1 MNKVTKGIILAGGS
15 GTRLYPLTKI
25 ITKQLLNIYDKPMI
39 FYPLSLLMLGGIREV
54 LIITTPHDQV
64 HFKSLLGDGSQWG
77 IKLEYV
83 IQEKPTGLPDAF
95 ILGEKFIG
103 NDNVTLILGDNMFYG
118 DIKFF
123 KNALL
128 SPAKAK
134 AFAYPVSDPERYG
147 VIEFEAKTQKV
158 LSLEEKPKA
167 PKSKYAIPGL
177 YIFDNSVSEKAKK
190 IKPSAR
196 GETEIVEL
204 LKMYM
209 QEGELQAQVISRG
222 VAWLDTGTPKS
233 LLEASA
239 YISAIEERQGLKVA
253 CLEEIALRMDFIT
266 IDNYNKIVG
275 TLPECPYK
283 KYLQNVASE
292 IEGQHA

>member
-1 MNKVTKGIILAGGS
+1 MKGIILAGGAGS
-15 GTRLYPLTKI
+15 RLYPLTKI
-25 ITKQLLNIYDKPMI
+25 ITKQLQPIYDKPMI
-39 FYPLSLLMLGGIREV
+39 FYPLSLLMLGNIKDI
-54 LIITTPHDQV
+54 LIITTPHDQI
-64 HFKSLLGDGSQWG
+64 HFKNLLGNGSQWG
-77 IKLEYV
+77 IKLQYK
-83 IQEKPTGLPDAF
+83 IQENPTGLPDAF
-95 ILGEKFIG
+95 ILGEEFIE
-103 NDNVTLILGDNMFYG
+103 NDDVTLILGDNLFYG

-128 SPAKAK
+128 SKFKAR

-147 VIEFEAKTQKV
+147 VIEFEPATQKV
-158 LSLEEKPKA
+158 LSLEEKPLN

-177 YIFDNSVSEKAKK
+177 YIFDSTVCNKAKN

-209 QEGELQAQVISRG
+209 NNGELQAQLISRG

-239 YISAIEERQGLKVA
+239 YIAAIEERQGLKVA
-253 CLEEIALRMDFIT
+253 CIEEIALRMNFISKVQ
-266 IDNYNKIVG
+266 YKKIVEE
-275 TLPECPYK
+275 LPNCSYK
-283 KYLQNVASE
+283 NYLKE
-292 IEGQHA
+292 IANEFEET

>member
-1 MNKVTKGIILAGGS
+1 MKGIILAGGA

-25 ITKQLLNIYDKPMI
+25 ITKQLQPVYDKPMI
-39 FYPLSLLMLGGIREV
+39 YYPLSLLMLGGIKEI
-54 LIITTPHDQV
+54 LIITTPHDQI
-64 HFKSLLGDGSQWG
+64 HFKNLLGDGSQWG

-95 ILGEKFIG
+95 ILGESFIG
-103 NDNVTLILGDNMFYG
+103 NDEVTLILGDNLFYG

-123 KNALL
+123 KNALKNTQM
-128 SPAKAK
+128 KAK
-134 AFAYPVSDPERYG
+134 AFAYPVADPERYG
-147 VIEFEAKTQKV
+147 VIEFEPKTFKV
-158 LSLEEKPKA
+158 LSLEEKPQT

-177 YIFDNSVSEKAKK
+177 YIFDSSVTEKAKK
-190 IKPSAR
+190 VKPGKR

-209 QEGELQAQVISRG
+209 QEGQLSAEVITRG

-233 LLEASA
+233 LLEASS

-253 CLEEIALRMDFIT
+253 CLEEIALRMGFISK
-266 IDNYNKIVG
+266 DKYCDEMEK
-275 TLPECPYK
+275 LPNSGYK
-283 KYLQNVASE
+283 SYLKE
-292 IEGQHA
+292 ILKDIN

>member
-1 MNKVTKGIILAGGS
+1 MKGIILAGGA

-25 ITKQLLNIYDKPMI
+25 ITKQLQPVYDKPMI
-39 FYPLSLLMLGGIREV
+39 YYPLSLLMMGGVKEI
-54 LIITTPHDQV
+54 LIITTPHDQI
-64 HFKSLLGDGSQWG
+64 HFKNLLGDGSQWG
-77 IKLEYV
+77 IHLQYT

-95 ILGEKFIG
+95 ILGEQFIG
-103 NDNVTLILGDNMFYG
+103 QDDVTLILGDNLFYG

-123 KNALL
+123 KNALKNKDF
-128 SPAKAK
+128 KAK
-134 AFAYPVSDPERYG
+134 AFAYPVADPERYG
-147 VIEFEAKTQKV
+147 VIEFEPKTFKV
-158 LSLEEKPKA
+158 LSLEEKPTQ

-177 YIFDNSVSEKAKK
+177 YIFDSSVSSKAKQ
-190 IKPSAR
+190 IKPGKR

-209 QEGELQAQVISRG
+209 NEGQLSAEVITRG

-253 CLEEIALRMDFIT
+253 CLEEIALRMGFISK
-266 IDNYNKIVG
+266 DKYSQELEK
-275 TLPECPYK
+275 LPNSGYK
-283 KYLQNVASE
+283 TYLKE
-292 IEGQHA
+292 ILKDIF